1 MHVWFIVLEL
11 RFKIGKIC
19 SMTEP
24 GKDAMKNLYTQIPGF
39 TNNNY
44 KACSIKRCLISSVII
59 YIRRKYYRKLS
70 MRFDGKSVVAQRI
83 HKSFQALSQ

>member
-24 GKDAMKNLYTQIPGF
+24 GKDAMKNLYTQMPGF
-39 TNNNY
+39 T
-44 KACSIKRCLISSVII
+44 VII
-59 YIRRKYYRKLS
+59 RKH
-70 MRFDGKSVVAQRI
+70 I
-83 HKSFQALSQ
+83 ALKDVLFHL